1 MPSPAEKDPSNGP
14 RSTEEALREAEERFR
29 TAFEQAPIGMA
40 LEDLDGR
47 LVQVNHK
54 LCEITGFAESELL
67 ERTFRDITHPED
79 VDADVELRRRA
90 LIGERDNYQI
100 EKRYTKKNGD
110 VAWARLSV
118 SLLRDVD
125 GRPRHFIAQL
135 EDVTDRKE
143 AEEKLL
149 EQALRDPLTGLYNR
163 VMFMDR
169 LSHALARSGRQLRP
183 VAVLFVDLDHFKG
196 INDSH
201 GHRTG
206 DQVLTSVARRLEKAV
221 RPADTVARFGG
232 DEFAVLCE
240 DIRGESDAVKIAERL
255 SDALQDPVP
264 FDGGAAKVGASIG
277 IAFAQEGDDPDTLL
291 RHADAAMYRV
301 KEGGRGAYEIYLDAL

>member
-1 MPSPAEKDPSNGP
+1 MSSPTENNPSNEP
-14 RSTEEALREAEERFR
+14 RTTEKALREAEERFR

-40 LEDLDGR
+40 IEDLDGR

-54 LCEITGFAESELL
+54 LCEITGFAEAELL
-67 ERTFRDITHPED
+67 DRSFRDITHPED

-90 LIGERDNYQI
+90 LKGERDNYQI
-100 EKRYTKKNGD
+100 EKRYTKKNGA

-118 SLLRDVD
+118 SLLRDAD

-135 EDVTDRKE
+135 EDVTDRKA

-149 EQALRDPLTGLYNR
+149 EQALRDPLTALYNR

-183 VAVLFVDLDHFKG
+183 VAVLFVDLDHFKE
-196 INDSH
+196 INDTY
-201 GHRTG
+201 GHRSG
-206 DQVLTSVARRLEKAV
+206 DQVLTAVARRLERAV

-240 DIRGESDAVKIAERL
+240 DIRGESDAVRIAERL
-255 SDALQDPVP
+255 SGALLQPVP
-264 FDGGAAKVGASIG
+264 FEGGEAKVGASIG
-277 IAFAQEGDDPDTLL
+277 IAFAQEGDDPDSLL